1 MKTKHKNRFLNSYKW
16 WDYSYLLQAMEDWLE
31 NSSKQHSK
39 HGHLV
44 SSDKTAKQMKVA
56 AALIKRIREDEYHE
70 NLNKVFLCRNKT
82 IGKDKICLMG
92 ESFQY
97 NVDSDLLRKQD
108 LQYSMKFMEK
118 HLFGWWD

>member
-44 SSDKTAKQMKVA
+44 GSDKTAKQMKVA
-56 AALIKRIREDEYHE
+56 AALIKRIREDEYHN
-70 NLNKVFLCRNKT
+70 NLNKVFPCRNKT
-82 IGKDKICLMG
+82 VMDKFCLGKHALEWNPK
-92 ESFQY
+92 E
-97 NVDSDLLRKQD
+97 DLLRKQD
-108 LQYSMKFMEK
+108 LQYLMKFMEK
-118 HLFGWWD
+118 HILGWWD

>member
-56 AALIKRIREDEYHE
+56 AALIKRIREDEYHD
-70 NLNKVFLCRNKT
+70 NLNKVFPCRNKT
-82 IGKDKICLMG
+82 AIDKFCLG
-92 ESFQY
+92 EHALEW
-97 NVDSDLLRKQD
+97 NRDSDLLRKQD
-108 LQYSMKFMEK
+108 LQYLMKFMEK
-118 HLFGWWD
+118 HILGWWD